1 MIDDA
6 AEEQT
11 LKRLRKIKGQLA
23 GIEKMIT
30 DRRYCVDIVIQIAAA
45 ESALHRLAGIVLRNH
60 IETCVLTAFRSKDRN
75 EVRSKIDELMRVY
88 ASLRPR

>member
-1 MIDDA
+1 MIDEA
-6 AEEQT
+6 AEKQALT
-11 LKRLRKIKGQLA
+11 RLRKIKGQLA

-30 DRRYCVDIVIQIAAA
+30 DRRYCVDIVMQVAAA
-45 ESALHRLAGIVLRNH
+45 ESALHKLAGIVLRNH

-75 EVRSKIDELMRVY
+75 EVKAKIDELMRVY

>member
-1 MIDDA
+1 VIDDA